1 MIDEVVVM
9 VVVCGR
15 GGDSGGGVWSRGD
28 GGGGQEGD
36 GGDGGDGGGVLC
48 GWPLS
53 VVH

>member
-9 VVVCGR
+9 VVVHGR
-15 GGDSGGGVWSRGD
+15 GGD
-28 GGGGQEGD
+28 GGGGAWSRGDSGD
-36 GGDGGDGGGVLC
+36 GQEGDGGDGGGVLC

>member
-1 MIDEVVVM
+1 MIDEVVVT
-9 VVVCGR
+9 VVVRGQ
-15 GGDSGGGVWSRGD
+15 GGDSGGGAWSRGD

-36 GGDGGDGGGVLC
+36 SGDSGGVLC

>member
-1 MIDEVVVM
+1 MINEVVVM
-9 VVVCGR
+9 VVVRGQ

-36 GGDGGDGGGVLC
+36 SGDGGGVLC
-48 GWPLS
+48 RWPLS